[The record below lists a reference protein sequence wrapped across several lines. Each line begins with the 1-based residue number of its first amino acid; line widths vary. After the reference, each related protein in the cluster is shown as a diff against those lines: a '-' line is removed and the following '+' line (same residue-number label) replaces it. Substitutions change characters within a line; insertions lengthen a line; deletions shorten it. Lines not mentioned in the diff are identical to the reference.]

1 MDSFAITS
9 SRPAWLTT
17 GNFGLKSSPNGFAI
31 FVARWIHRPI
41 NARSA
46 PFSKRNKA
54 NEEREHVAPRFP
66 IVQRHLQGPG
76 TGMTNLPSF
85 SATKFSEL
93 LDELPLPSFFSTLMT
108 SFFVGLRFRQTLP
121 VGPSI
126 GVVAFLTSSGVR
138 LTRSMV
144 EIFSPAPPDC
154 IILKNSS
161 ASGSEPCV

>member
-1 MDSFAITS
+1 
-9 SRPAWLTT
+9 
-17 GNFGLKSSPNGFAI
+17 
-31 FVARWIHRPI
+31 
-41 NARSA
+41 
-46 PFSKRNKA
+46 RNKA
-54 NEEREHVAPRFP
+54 NEGREHVAPRFP

-93 LDELPLPSFFSTLMT
+93 LDELPLPSFFSTFMT

-138 LTRSMV
+138 LTSSIL
-144 EIFSPAPPDC
+144 EIFSPASPDC
-154 IILKNSS
+154 IIL
-161 ASGSEPCV
+161 